1 MSKFSVGDRVVVT
14 GYNGRVED
22 SEMLGRVGQVAAVS
36 PIGVG
41 YSLRQGDTEWSE
53 FASNVKN
60 ADEVKQDAANLLA
73 RIPEYVKA
81 VKVSKRNPSLQVF
94 NVRDHYIVKACGLR
108 DFAFTLVRE
117 YSHKNDCLGFFEL
130 LAESI
135 ETMLEEIKET
145 LNA

>member
-14 GYNGRVED
+14 GYNGRVKD

-73 RIPEYVKA
+73 RIPEYVKK
-81 VKVSKRNPSLQVF
+81 VKESDRDPSLHVF
-94 NVRDHYIVKACGLR
+94 NVRDHYLVKACGLSS
-108 DFAFTLVRE
+108 FAFSLVRK
-117 YSHKNDCLGFFEL
+117 YGNKNDCLGFFEYL
-130 LAESI
+130 TEHLKTMLAEI
-135 ETMLEEIKET
+135 E
-145 LNA
+145 